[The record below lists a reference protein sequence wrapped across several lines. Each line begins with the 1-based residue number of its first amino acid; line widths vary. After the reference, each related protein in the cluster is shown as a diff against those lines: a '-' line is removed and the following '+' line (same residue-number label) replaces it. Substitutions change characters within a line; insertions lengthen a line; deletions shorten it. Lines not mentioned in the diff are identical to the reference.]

1 MEDTLTVVLV
11 DSLMADEHAPDGV
24 RYERW
29 RDGGESFKV
38 CSIIQSGAA
47 LMMPGSLRGDL
58 YHNSI
63 LSLAKRVM
71 SGNDKKL
78 QKYFEG
84 DPEVNVIAFSCAWMI
99 NDCRKGEQYPQVVE
113 DRRRSPLIA
122 KHTTEYTMVDFE
134 DVVQQRKNRARF
146 PDLERCR
153 FRHKPSLYG
162 KDRYHVKSH
171 VRKPACRDLVKAIRR
186 TAIARYGKS
195 KVLLVILA
203 GGNVEGNTYDRLD
216 CFGKAWRKAEVLAST
231 ELCALHGHPA
241 SAFSSKM
248 EDLCKLR
255 RGNHGRL
262 LKMPIRTIAKR
273 KSRKLRRK
281 AYKKTL

>member
-1 MEDTLTVVLV
+1 MDETLTIVLV
-11 DSLMADEHAPDGV
+11 DSLMADEYAPDGV
-24 RYERW
+24 RYENW

-47 LMMPGSLRGDL
+47 LMMPGSLQGEL

-63 LSLAKRVM
+63 LSLAKGIM
-71 SGNDKKL
+71 AGKDKKL

-84 DPEVNVIAFSCAWMI
+84 DPEVNVIAFSCAGMI

-113 DRRRSPLIA
+113 DRGRSPLIV

-134 DVVQQRKNRARF
+134 DVVQQRKNRTRF
-146 PDLERCR
+146 PDLELCR
-153 FRHKPSLYG
+153 FRYAPSLYG
-162 KDRYHVKSH
+162 KDRYHVKRR

-186 TAIARYGKS
+186 TAISRFGKS
-195 KVLLVILA
+195 KILLVILA

-248 EDLCKLR
+248 EDLCSLR

-262 LKMPIRTIAKR
+262 LKMPIRTIAKP
-273 KSRKLRRK
+273 KWTGSRRK
-281 AYKKTL
+281 AHKKRM